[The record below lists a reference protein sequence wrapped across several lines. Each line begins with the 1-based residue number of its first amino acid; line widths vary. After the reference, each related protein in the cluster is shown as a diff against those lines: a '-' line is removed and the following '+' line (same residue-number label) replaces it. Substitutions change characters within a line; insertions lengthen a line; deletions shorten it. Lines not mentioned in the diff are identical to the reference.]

1 MEQNQQNQINPQ
13 LRKPQPIDFGAIW
26 QAIKSNRKLYY
37 IVLPIAFVVAV
48 VIAKSIP
55 TYYKCEVMLAPEA
68 GGGGGSASQLASL
81 ASSFGVNIGGG
92 GNAGG
97 DAITPTLYPDLMKST
112 DFKTSLFPI
121 KVHGKNDKTS
131 MTYYDYLKNEWKEP
145 WWEDFFGLMAPEKK
159 QDTLV
164 NNFELTGEQAR
175 IAGMIMKNVVCKI
188 DKKTNLISISVTT
201 QEPYIAALLADS
213 VKTRLQD
220 FLTEY
225 RTQKSRH
232 DLEYAEMLQQQAKKD
247 YEHARQKYVE
257 FVDANQDVVLESI
270 RQMQTDLENDL
281 QLQYNNYNTL
291 SAQVLAY
298 KAKVQE
304 ATPAFTT
311 LQRATVPLAPAG
323 PKRPLILFVC
333 LFLAAMVTTIW
344 VLHKEHQLKPL
355 LGLS

>member
-13 LRKPQPIDFGAIW
+13 VRKPQPIDFGAIW

-37 IVLPIAFVVAV
+37 IALPIAFVVAV

-68 GGGGGSASQLASL
+68 GGGSSSMGQLASL
-81 ASSFGVNIGGG
+81 ASSFGVSLGGG

-97 DAITPTLYPDLMKST
+97 DAITPSLYPDLMKST

-188 DKKTNLISISVTT
+188 DKKTDLISISVTT

-213 VKTRLQD
+213 VQTRLQD
-220 FLTEY
+220 FLTDY
-225 RTQKSRH
+225 RTKKSRH

-257 FVDANQDVVLESI
+257 FVDANQDIVLESI
-270 RQMQTDLENDL
+270 RQKQTDLENDL

-311 LQRATVPLAPAG
+311 LQRATVPLGPAG
-323 PKRPLILFVC
+323 PKRPQILFVC
-333 LFLAAMVTTIW
+333 LFLAALFTTFWI
-344 VLHKEHQLKPL
+344 LYKEHQLKPL

>member
-13 LRKPQPIDFGAIW
+13 VRKPQPIDFGAIW
-26 QAIKSNRKLYY
+26 QALKKHRKLYY
-37 IVLPIAFVVAV
+37 KVLPIAFVVAI

-55 TYYKCEVMLAPEA
+55 TYYKCEVLLAPES
-68 GGGGGSASQLASL
+68 GGGSGSLGGLASL
-81 ASSFGVNIGGG
+81 ASSFGVSLGGG
-92 GNAGG
+92 GNTGG
-97 DAITPTLYPDLMKST
+97 DAITPSLYPDLMKST

-121 KVHGKNDKTS
+121 KVHSKKDKTS

-145 WWEDFFGLMAPEKK
+145 WWKDCFGLMAPEKK

-164 NNFELTGEQAR
+164 NNFELTGEQFR

-188 DKKTNLISISVTT
+188 DKKTNLISINVTT
-201 QEPYIAALLADS
+201 QDPYIAALLADS
-213 VKTRLQD
+213 VKARLQD
-220 FLTEY
+220 FLTDY

-232 DLEYAEMLQQQAKKD
+232 DLEYAEMLQSQAKKD

-257 FVDANQDVVLESI
+257 FVDANQDIVVESI
-270 RQMQTDLENDL
+270 RQKQTDLENDL

-311 LQRATVPLAPAG
+311 LQRATVPLGPAG
-323 PKRPLILFVC
+323 PKRPQILFVC
-333 LFLAAMVTTIW
+333 LFLAALFTTFWI
-344 VLHKEHQLKPL
+344 LYKEHQLKPL

>member
-13 LRKPQPIDFGAIW
+13 VRKPQPIDFGAIW

-81 ASSFGVNIGGG
+81 ASSFGVSLGG
-92 GNAGG
+92 GNASG
-97 DAITPTLYPDLMKST
+97 DAITPSLYPDLMKST

-311 LQRATVPLAPAG
+311 LQRATVPLGPAG
-323 PKRPLILFVC
+323 PKRPQILFVC
-333 LFLAAMVTTIW
+333 LFLAALFTTFWI
-344 VLHKEHQLKPL
+344 LYKEHQLKPL

>member
-1 MEQNQQNQINPQ
+1 MEQNQI
-13 LRKPQPIDFGAIW
+13 KPQQKAPQTVTIDFGAIA
-26 QAIKSNRKLYY
+26 QSLKKYRKLYFK
-37 IVLPIAFVVAV
+37 VLAIAFVVGAV
-48 VIAKSIP
+48 ISMSIP
-55 TYYKCEVMLAPEA
+55 TYYKCEVMLAPES
-68 GGGGGSASQLASL
+68 GGGSGSMGQLASL

-92 GNAGG
+92 GSANG

-121 KVHGKNDKTS
+121 KVHRKNEKTS
-131 MTYYDYLKNEWKEP
+131 MSYYDYLKNEWREP
-145 WWEDFFGLMAPEKK
+145 WWEDFFGLRAPEKK
-159 QDTLV
+159 PDTLV

-188 DKKTNLISISVTT
+188 DKKTNLISIDVKA
-201 QEPYIAALLADS
+201 QDPYVAALLADS
-213 VKTRLQD
+213 VKARLQD
-220 FLTEY
+220 FLTDY
-225 RTQKSRH
+225 RTKKSRH
-232 DLEYAEMLQQQAKKD
+232 DLEYAEMLQRTAKKD

-311 LQRATVPLAPAG
+311 LQRATVPLGPAG
-323 PKRPLILFVC
+323 PKRGQIVFVC
-333 LFLAAMVTTIW
+333 LFLTALFTTVW
-344 VLHKEHQLKPL
+344 VLYKEHLLKPL

>member
-13 LRKPQPIDFGAIW
+13 VRKPQPIDFGAIW
-26 QAIKSNRKLYY
+26 QAIKNNRKLYY
-37 IVLPIAFVVAV
+37 IVLPVAFVVAI
-48 VIAKSIP
+48 VITKSIP
-55 TYYKCEVMLAPEA
+55 PYYKCQVMLAPESGA
-68 GGGGGSASQLASL
+68 GGGSVSQLASL
-81 ASSFGVNIGGG
+81 ASSFGVSLGGG

-97 DAITPTLYPDLMKST
+97 DAITPSLYPDLMKST

-121 KVHGKNDKTS
+121 KVHGKKDKTS
-131 MTYYDYLKNEWKEP
+131 MTYYDYLKNEWREP

-188 DKKTNLISISVTT
+188 DKKTNLITIDVTA

-220 FLTEY
+220 FLTAY
-225 RTQKSRH
+225 RTKKSRH

-257 FVDANQDVVLESI
+257 FVDANQDIVLESI

-291 SAQVLAY
+291 NAQVLAY

-311 LQRATVPLAPAG
+311 LQRATVPLGPAG
-323 PKRPLILFVC
+323 PNRNQILFVC
-333 LFLAAMVTTIW
+333 LFLATMFTTIW
-344 VLHKEHQLKPL
+344 ILYKEHQLKPL

>member
-1 MEQNQQNQINPQ
+1 MEQNQIQSQG
-13 LRKPQPIDFGAIW
+13 RKPQPIDFDAIW
-26 QAIKSNRKLYY
+26 QALKKNRKLYY

-48 VIAKSIP
+48 VIATSIP
-55 TYYKCEVMLAPEA
+55 TYYKCEVLLAPES
-68 GGGGGSASQLASL
+68 GGGGSTSQLASL
-81 ASSFGVNIGGG
+81 ASSFGVSLGGG

-97 DAITPTLYPDLMKST
+97 DAITPSLYPDLMKST

-131 MTYYDYLKNEWKEP
+131 MTYYNYLKNEWKEP
-145 WWEDFFGLMAPEKK
+145 WWENFFGLMAPEKK
-159 QDTLV
+159 KDTLV

-188 DKKTNLISISVTT
+188 DKKTNLITIDVTT
-201 QEPYIAALLADS
+201 QDPYIAALLADS
-213 VKTRLQD
+213 IKTRLQD
-220 FLTEY
+220 FLTDY
-225 RTQKSRH
+225 RTQKSRY
-232 DLEYAEMLQQQAKKD
+232 DLEYAELLLRQAKKD

-291 SAQVLAY
+291 GAQVLAY

-311 LQRATVPLAPAG
+311 LQRATVPLVPAG
-323 PKRPLILFVC
+323 PKKGKIVFAC
-333 LFLAAMVTTIW
+333 LFLVTLFMTIW
-344 VLHKEHQLKPL
+344 ILYKEHQLKPL
-355 LGLS
+355 FGLS

>member
-1 MEQNQQNQINPQ
+1 MEQNQIISQT
-13 LRKPQPIDFGAIW
+13 KKVKSIDFVAIW
-26 QAIKSNRKLYY
+26 QAIKNNRKLYY

-55 TYYKCEVMLAPEA
+55 TYYQCEVLLAPES
-68 GGGGGSASQLASL
+68 GGGGGTSQLASL
-81 ASSFGVNIGGG
+81 ASSFGVSLGGG

-97 DAITPTLYPDLMKST
+97 DAITPSLYPDLMKST

-121 KVHGKNDKTS
+121 KVHGKKDKTT

-145 WWEDFFGLMAPEKK
+145 WWKDFFGLMAPESKP
-159 QDTLV
+159 DTLV

-175 IAGMIMKNVVCKI
+175 ISGMIMKNVVCKI
-188 DKKTNLISISVTT
+188 DKKTNLISIDVTT
-201 QEPYIAALLADS
+201 QDPYIAALLADS
-213 VKTRLQD
+213 VKARLQD

-232 DLEYAEMLQQQAKKD
+232 DLEYAEMLQSQAKKD

-311 LQRATVPLAPAG
+311 LQRATVPLGPAG
-323 PKRPLILFVC
+323 PKRGQMIMLCLFVAA
-333 LFLAAMVTTIW
+333 LFTTIW
-344 VLHKEHQLKPL
+344 VLLKENLLKQL

>member
-1 MEQNQQNQINPQ
+1 MEQNQIQSQG
-13 LRKPQPIDFGAIW
+13 RKFQPIDFGAIW
-26 QAIKSNRKLYY
+26 QALKKNRKLYY
-37 IVLPIAFVVAV
+37 IVLPIAFVLAMA
-48 VIAKSIP
+48 IAKSIP
-55 TYYKCEVMLAPEA
+55 TYYKCEVLLAPES
-68 GGGGGSASQLASL
+68 GGGSSSMGQLASL
-81 ASSFGVNIGGG
+81 ASSFGVSLGGG

-97 DAITPTLYPDLMKST
+97 DAITPSLYPDLMKST

-121 KVHGKNDKTS
+121 KVHGKKDKTT
-131 MTYYDYLKNEWKEP
+131 MTYYDYLKNEWKTP

-159 QDTLV
+159 KDTLV
-164 NNFELTGEQAR
+164 NNFELTGEQSR
-175 IAGMIMKNVVCKI
+175 IAGMINKNVVCKI
-188 DKKTNLISISVTT
+188 DKKTNLISINVTT
-201 QEPYIAALLADS
+201 QDPYIAALLADS
-213 VKTRLQD
+213 VKARLQD

-232 DLEYAEMLQQQAKKD
+232 DLEYAEMLQVQAKKD

-270 RQMQTDLENDL
+270 RQKQTDLENDL

-291 SAQVLAY
+291 NAQVLAY

-311 LQRATVPLAPAG
+311 LQRATVPLGPAG
-323 PKRPLILFVC
+323 PNRPQILFIC
-333 LFLAAMVTTIW
+333 LFLAALFTTIY
-344 VLHKEHQLKPL
+344 VLYKEHQLKSL

>member
-1 MEQNQQNQINPQ
+1 MEQNQINSLP
-13 LRKPQPIDFGAIW
+13 RKQQMITIDFRAIW
-26 QAIKSNRKLYY
+26 QALKKHRKLYY
-37 IVLPIAFVVAV
+37 KVFPIAFIIGC

-55 TYYKCEVMLAPEA
+55 NYYECKVLLAPESSS
-68 GGGGGSASQLASL
+68 GGSMGQLASL

-92 GNAGG
+92 NKGE
-97 DAITPTLYPDLMKST
+97 DAITPSLYPDLMNST

-121 KVHGKNDKTS
+121 KVYRKNDKKTMS
-131 MTYYDYLKNEWKEP
+131 YYDYLKNEWKEP
-145 WWEDFFGLMAPEKK
+145 WWVDCFGLLAPEKK

-164 NNFELTGEQAR
+164 NNFELTGEQFH
-175 IAGMIMKNVVCKI
+175 IANLINKNVVCEL
-188 DKKTNLISISVTT
+188 DKKSGLISINVTA
-201 QEPYIAALLADS
+201 QDPYISALLADS

-220 FLTEY
+220 FLTDY
-225 RTQKSRH
+225 RTKKSRH

-257 FVDANQDVVLESI
+257 FVDANQDIVLESI

-311 LQRATVPLAPAG
+311 LQRATVPLKKSG
-323 PKRPLILFVC
+323 PKRPQILLVVLIM
-333 LFLAAMVTTIW
+333 AMLLVTIYS
-344 VLHKEHQLKPL
+344 LYKEDQIKPL

>member
-1 MEQNQQNQINPQ
+1 MEQNQIYPNKKVQPLI
-13 LRKPQPIDFGAIW
+13 LDLKAIGYAIRK
-26 QAIKSNRKLYY
+26 NRKLYY
-37 IVLPIAFVVAV
+37 IVLPIAFVLAIGV
-48 VIAKSIP
+48 AKSIP
-55 TYYKCEVMLAPEA
+55 AYYKCEVLLAPES
-68 GGGGGSASQLASL
+68 GGGGGTSQLASL
-81 ASSFGVNIGGG
+81 ASSFGVSLGGG

-97 DAITPTLYPDLMKST
+97 DAITPALYPDLMKST

-121 KVHGKNDKTS
+121 KVHGKNDKTFI
-131 MTYYDYLKNEWKEP
+131 TYYDYLKNEWREP
-145 WWEDFFGLMAPEKK
+145 WWKDFFGLMAPEKK
-159 QDTLV
+159 KDTLV

-175 IAGMIMKNVVCKI
+175 IAAMINKNVVCLI
-188 DKKTNLISISVTT
+188 DKKTGLISIKVKT
-201 QEPYIAALLADS
+201 QDPYIAALLADS
-213 VKTRLQD
+213 VKARLQD

-232 DLEYAEMLQQQAKKD
+232 DLEYAEMLHAQAKKD

-270 RQMQTDLENDL
+270 RQKQTDLENDL

-304 ATPAFTT
+304 ATPSFTT
-311 LQRATVPLAPAG
+311 LQRATVPLGPAG
-323 PKRPLILFVC
+323 PNDILIVFAYLFVAF
-333 LFLAAMVTTIW
+333 FLTTIW
-344 VLHKEHQLKPL
+344 ILYKENQLSSL

>member
-1 MEQNQQNQINPQ
+1 MEQNQINSQ
-13 LRKPQPIDFGAIW
+13 VKKVKSIDFGAIW
-26 QAIKSNRKLYY
+26 QAIQNNRKLYY

-48 VIAKSIP
+48 VIAMSIP
-55 TYYKCEVMLAPEA
+55 TYYQCEVLLAPES
-68 GGGGGSASQLASL
+68 GGGGGTSQLASL
-81 ASSFGVNIGGG
+81 ASSFGVSLGGG

-97 DAITPTLYPDLMKST
+97 DAITPSLYPDLMKST

-121 KVHGKNDKTS
+121 KVHGKKDKTT

-145 WWEDFFGLMAPEKK
+145 WWKDFFGLMAPEGKP
-159 QDTLV
+159 DTLV

-175 IAGMIMKNVVCKI
+175 ISGMIMKNVVCRI
-188 DKKTNLISISVTT
+188 DKKSNLISINVTT
-201 QEPYIAALLADS
+201 QDPYVAALLADS
-213 VKTRLQD
+213 VKARLQD
-220 FLTEY
+220 FLTDY

-232 DLEYAEMLQQQAKKD
+232 DLEYAEMLQSQAKKD

-311 LQRATVPLAPAG
+311 LQRATVPLGPAG
-323 PKRPLILFVC
+323 PKRGQMIMLCLFVAA
-333 LFLAAMVTTIW
+333 LFTTIW
-344 VLHKEHQLKPL
+344 VLLKENLLKQL

>member
-1 MEQNQQNQINPQ
+1 MEQNQIQSQN
-13 LRKPQPIDFGAIW
+13 RKFQPIDFGAIW
-26 QAIKSNRKLYY
+26 QALKKNRKLYY
-37 IVLPIAFVVAV
+37 IVLPIAFVVAM

-55 TYYKCEVMLAPEA
+55 TYYKCEVLLAPESGA
-68 GGGGGSASQLASL
+68 GGGGSNQLASL
-81 ASSFGVNIGGG
+81 ASSFGVSLGSG
-92 GNAGG
+92 GNAVG

-121 KVHGKNDKTS
+121 KVHGKKDKS
-131 MTYYDYLKNEWKEP
+131 SITYYDYLKNEWKEP
-145 WWEDFFGLMAPEKK
+145 WWEDFFGLMAPEKMK
-159 QDTLV
+159 DTLV

-175 IAGMIMKNVVCKI
+175 IAGMINKNVVCRI
-188 DKKTNLISISVTT
+188 DKKNNLISINVSA
-201 QEPYIAALLADS
+201 QDPYIAALLADS
-213 VKTRLQD
+213 VKMRLQD

-232 DLEYAEMLQQQAKKD
+232 DLEYAEMLQSQAKKD

-270 RQMQTDLENDL
+270 RQKQTDLENDL

-311 LQRATVPLAPAG
+311 LQRATVPLGPAG
-323 PKRPLILFVC
+323 PKRLQIIFAC
-333 LFLAAMVTTIW
+333 LFLAALFTTIY
-344 VLHKEHQLKPL
+344 VLYKEHQLKPL

>member
-1 MEQNQQNQINPQ
+1 MEQNQIQSQGRE
-13 LRKPQPIDFGAIW
+13 LQPIDFCAIW
-26 QAIKSNRKLYY
+26 QALKKNRKLYY
-37 IVLPIAFVVAV
+37 IVLPIAFVVAI
-48 VIAKSIP
+48 VITKSIP
-55 TYYKCEVMLAPEA
+55 PYYNCEVILAPESGTTS
-68 GGGGGSASQLASL
+68 GGMGQLASL
-81 ASSFGVNIGGG
+81 ASSFGVSLDGG
-92 GNAGG
+92 GNASG
-97 DAITPTLYPDLMKST
+97 DAITPSLYPDLMKST

-121 KVHGKNDKTS
+121 KVHGKKDKTS

-175 IAGMIMKNVVCKI
+175 IAGMVMKNVLCKI
-188 DKKTNLISISVTT
+188 DKKTNLITIDVTA
-201 QEPYIAALLADS
+201 QDPYIAALLADS

-311 LQRATVPLAPAG
+311 LQRATVPLG
-323 PKRPLILFVC
+323 PTGPSGNRIKLIS
-333 LFLAAMVTTIW
+333 LFLAALFTTIW
-344 VLHKEHQLKPL
+344 VLYKEKQLKPL

>member
-1 MEQNQQNQINPQ
+1 MEQNQIQSQG
-13 LRKPQPIDFGAIW
+13 RKFQPIDFGAIW
-26 QAIKSNRKLYY
+26 QALKKHRKLYY

-48 VIAKSIP
+48 VITKSIP
-55 TYYKCEVMLAPEA
+55 TYYKCEVLLAPES
-68 GGGGGSASQLASL
+68 GGGSSSMGQLASL
-81 ASSFGVNIGGG
+81 ASSFGVSLGGG

-97 DAITPTLYPDLMKST
+97 DAITPSLYPDLMKST

-121 KVHGKNDKTS
+121 KVHGKKDKAS

-188 DKKTNLISISVTT
+188 DKKTNLISINVTT
-201 QEPYIAALLADS
+201 QDPYITALLADS

-225 RTQKSRH
+225 RTQKANH
-232 DLEYAEMLQQQAKKD
+232 DLEYAEMLQVQAKKD

-257 FVDANQDVVLESI
+257 FVDANQDIVLESI
-270 RQMQTDLENDL
+270 RQKQTDLENDL

-311 LQRATVPLAPAG
+311 LQRATVPLGPAG
-323 PKRPLILFVC
+323 PRFPLILFSC
-333 LFLAAMVTTIW
+333 LFLATLFTTIW
-344 VLHKEHQLKPL
+344 ILNKENQLKPL

>member
-1 MEQNQQNQINPQ
+1 MEQNQIQSQG
-13 LRKPQPIDFGAIW
+13 RKPLPIDFGAIW
-26 QAIKSNRKLYY
+26 QAIKSNKKFYY
-37 IVLPIAFVVAV
+37 IVLPIAFVLTI
-48 VIAKSIP
+48 VIVKSIP
-55 TYYKCEVMLAPEA
+55 TYYRCEVILAPES
-68 GGGGGSASQLASL
+68 GGGSTSMGQLASL
-81 ASSFGVNIGGG
+81 ASSFGVSIGGG
-92 GNAGG
+92 GNSGG
-97 DAITPTLYPDLMKST
+97 DAITPSLYPDLMKST

-121 KVHGKNDKTS
+121 KVHGKKDKAS

-159 QDTLV
+159 KDTLV

-188 DKKTNLISISVTT
+188 DKKTNLISINVKA
-201 QEPYIAALLADS
+201 QDPYIAALLADS
-213 VKTRLQD
+213 VKARLQD
-220 FLTEY
+220 FLTDY
-225 RTQKSRH
+225 RTKKSRH
-232 DLEYAEMLQQQAKKD
+232 DLEYAEMLQSQAKKD

-257 FVDANQDVVLESI
+257 FVDANQDVVLESV
-270 RQMQTDLENDL
+270 RQKQTDLENDL

-311 LQRATVPLAPAG
+311 LQRATVPLAPTG
-323 PKRPLILFVC
+323 PKRGRIVFVC
-333 LFLAAMVTTIW
+333 LLLTALFTTVWI
-344 VLHKEHQLKPL
+344 LYKEHQLKPL

>member
-1 MEQNQQNQINPQ
+1 MEQNQIKPQ
-13 LRKPQPIDFGAIW
+13 VRKPQPIDFGAIW
-26 QAIKSNRKLYY
+26 QAIKINKKLYY
-37 IVLPIAFVVAV
+37 IVLPIAFVVGAV
-48 VIAKSIP
+48 VAKSIP
-55 TYYKCEVMLAPEA
+55 TYYKCQVILAPESS
-68 GGGGGSASQLASL
+68 GGSGNMGQLASL
-81 ASSFGVNIGGG
+81 ASSFGVSLGGG
-92 GNAGG
+92 GNVGG
-97 DAITPTLYPDLMKST
+97 DAITPSLYPDLMKST

-121 KVHGKNDKTS
+121 KVHGKKDKTS
-131 MTYYDYLKNEWKEP
+131 ITYYNYLKNEWREP

-159 QDTLV
+159 PDTLV

-175 IAGMIMKNVVCKI
+175 ISGMIMKNVVCKI
-188 DKKTNLISISVTT
+188 DKKTNLISIDVKA
-201 QEPYIAALLADS
+201 QDPYIAALLADS
-213 VKTRLQD
+213 VQARLQD
-220 FLTEY
+220 FLTDY
-225 RTQKSRH
+225 RTKKSRH
-232 DLEYAEMLQQQAKKD
+232 DLEYAEMLQRTAKKD

-311 LQRATVPLAPAG
+311 LQRATVPLGPAG
-323 PKRPLILFVC
+323 PKRGQIVFVC
-333 LFLAAMVTTIW
+333 LFLTALFTTVW
-344 VLHKEHQLKPL
+344 VLYKEHLLKAL

>member
-1 MEQNQQNQINPQ
+1 MEQNQIQSQN
-13 LRKPQPIDFGAIW
+13 RKFQSVNFGAIW
-26 QAIKSNRKLYY
+26 QAIKRNRKLYY
-37 IVLPIAFVVAV
+37 VVLPVALFVAL

-55 TYYKCEVMLAPEA
+55 SYYKCEVILAPEA
-68 GGGGGSASQLASL
+68 GGGGSSMGQLASL
-81 ASSFGVNIGGG
+81 ASSFGVSLGG

-97 DAITPTLYPDLMKST
+97 DAITPSLYPDLMKST

-121 KVHGKNDKTS
+121 KVHSKKDKTS
-131 MTYYDYLKNEWKEP
+131 ITYYDYLKNEWKEP

-159 QDTLV
+159 KDTLV
-164 NNFELTGEQAR
+164 NNFELTGEQMR
-175 IAGMIMKNVVCKI
+175 IAGMINKNIVCVI
-188 DKKTNLISISVTT
+188 NKKTGLISINVTA
-201 QEPYIAALLADS
+201 QDPYIVALLADS

-220 FLTEY
+220 FLTDY
-225 RTQKSRH
+225 RTKKSRH
-232 DLEYAEMLQQQAKKD
+232 DLEYAEMLLRQSKKD

-257 FVDANQDVVLESI
+257 FVDANQDIVLESI

-323 PKRPLILFVC
+323 PKKGQIVFVC
-333 LFLAAMVTTIW
+333 IFLATLFTTMWI
-344 VLHKEHQLKPL
+344 LYKEKQLKPL

>member
-1 MEQNQQNQINPQ
+1 MEQNQINPQ
-13 LRKPQPIDFGAIW
+13 GRKPQPIDFVAIW
-26 QAIKSNRKLYY
+26 QALKKHRKLYY

-55 TYYKCEVMLAPEA
+55 TYYKCEVMLAPESGA
-68 GGGGGSASQLASL
+68 GGGSASQLASL
-81 ASSFGVNIGGG
+81 ASSFGVSLGGG

-97 DAITPTLYPDLMKST
+97 DAITPSLYPDLMKST

-121 KVHGKNDKTS
+121 KVHGKRDKTT

-145 WWEDFFGLMAPEKK
+145 WWEDFFGLMAPESKP
-159 QDTLV
+159 DTLV

-188 DKKTNLISISVTT
+188 DKKTNLITIDVTT
-201 QEPYIAALLADS
+201 QDPYVAALLADS
-213 VKTRLQD
+213 IKTRLQD
-220 FLTEY
+220 FLTDY

-232 DLEYAEMLQQQAKKD
+232 DLEYAEMLLFQAKKD

-311 LQRATVPLAPAG
+311 LQRATVPLGPAG
-323 PKRPLILFVC
+323 PKKGQIVFVC
-333 LFLAAMVTTIW
+333 LFLAALFTTVWI
-344 VLHKEHQLKPL
+344 LYKEHQLKSL
-355 LGLS
+355 FGLA